1 MPEGTRDYTSSSQGL
16 EEEQFYCCRVPTPAD
31 RRLTFPG
38 IGYTMKIKTLTQETD
53 WSSNALE
60 EVAAEEAIE
69 TDQLKRAAEKFGFRK
84 PEQLRTDEPVPEKN
98 EPAKPSSSSKKERK
112 EKSQRDVGKMSLED
126 GGNPSGSRLQK
137 THKVEWLQE
146 EEEERLVN
154 NFFRQVQQP
163 DKRQQRGARLRP
175 PPQEDLAEVAGL
187 PGQEG
192 FATSSHYSL
201 PEHRGG
207 RVGGRCVQTLLPPD
221 PSPQSIQQSNS
232 ARNAH
237 TVLALGHHPGRADT
251 DSGGHSSSTLKG
263 IGVTSF
269 RKSGG
274 ACQSAGDPTQRLEPF
289 SRAGRSEIRAERVSE
304 RKQAAATVEGH
315 RQVESSRERPL
326 SSSSSSSRDKGGRE
340 MKDWLSKG
348 LKEGKPPPIIRACT
362 WAHRVQTWVSWVSVS
377 GRVQAMAA
385 MVFRMSQRPGRGLY
399 RVWLTW
405 CM

>member
-1 MPEGTRDYTSSSQGL
+1 MDSSRGSARRQFRSPEHLACSPVVCRGNRGDGSHPGRITLRPRREVAMPEGTRDYTSSSQGL
-16 EEEQFYCCRVPTPAD
+16 EQGLEEEQPRGAVLLLPRANSCRQTPYLSRNRLHDENQDAHPRDRLVIQRSGRSSSRGSNRNRSVEKGGGEVWFSSTRTTSD
-31 RRLTFPG
+31 RRAGSRKERASEAFL
-38 IGYTMKIKTLTQETD
+38 LEQE
-53 WSSNALE
+53 
-60 EVAAEEAIE
+60 
-69 TDQLKRAAEKFGFRK
+69 
-84 PEQLRTDEPVPEKN
+84 
-98 EPAKPSSSSKKERK
+98 KERK

-192 FATSSHYSL
+192 FATSSHSL

-251 DSGGHSSSTLKG
+251 DGGGHSSSTLNKALELLASGSPVELASQLEILPKDLSHLAGQEEARYAQKEFQKENKLQRQLKG
-263 IGVTSF
+263 TG
-269 RKSGG
+269 KWNP
-274 ACQSAGDPTQRLEPF
+274 AGKDHYLP
-289 SRAGRSEIRAERVSE
+289 
-304 RKQAAATVEGH
+304 
-315 RQVESSRERPL
+315 PL
-326 SSSSSSSRDKGGRE
+326 PPQETKGG
-340 MKDWLSKG
+340 
-348 LKEGKPPPIIRACT
+348 GK
-362 WAHRVQTWVSWVSVS
+362 
-377 GRVQAMAA
+377 
-385 MVFRMSQRPGRGLY
+385 
-399 RVWLTW
+399 
-405 CM
+405 